1 LTFDVTAYM
10 AGVEGTT
17 ANADDYFTV
26 TVGDDPI
33 DDFSLT
39 KNDANKWIL
48 SNTDIAKTIE

>member
-1 LTFDVTAYM
+1 MTFDVTAYM

-26 TVGDDPI
+26 KVGDDVI

-39 KNDANKWIL
+39 KNTDDKWIL